1 MYGYPPKNLKREPE
15 TDRAQE
21 LLGMNSQSLNNIDLP
36 INSMVRNRG
45 SNMNSYENKYS
56 QRAKEGF
63 EYWTKDKRYPENN
76 KPKGIIFEKFLI
88 KKKNFDFW
96 KNRIKFEY
104 YLKLIQ
110 SIKFNFWC
118 VFF

>member
-76 KPKGIIFEKFLI
+76 KPKGIIFEKFNLLLKRKILI
-88 KKKNFDFW
+88 
-96 KNRIKFEY
+96 FEKIASN
-104 YLKLIQ
+104 LNI
-110 SIKFNFWC
+110 I
-118 VFF
+118 